1 MRLAKRVGQHTHR
14 RRAIRETSND
24 RQADRRRQNPQQ
36 LTSVLDGRPIGRDF
50 GFGPGRCLAHEEA
63 TVPLKDLTATQRQ
76 NPGQRPVSGIQ
87 PGHLREHALRAAH
100 HPPGVRVVGPET
112 FTAGLSQQA
121 G

>member
-1 MRLAKRVGQHTHR
+1 VLVVPSTA
-14 RRAIRETSND
+14 
-24 RQADRRRQNPQQ
+24 ADRSRFRHPA
-36 LTSVLDGRPIGRDF
+36 RPALSARIGDR
-50 GFGPGRCLAHEEA
+50 PA
-63 TVPLKDLTATQRQ
+63 TVPLKDVAATQRQ